1 MSDKIDADVD
11 YEVGEY
17 NDKIGTIK
25 KKPGNFYQNIKF
37 FLNSKTGTILTTAM
51 GMAIGLAYKDAVSA
65 IVESVI
71 KPLIVFIII
80 NTRLNKIYDF
90 TYFFKTQS
98 NVINITALIQT
109 VITFIIVVTI
119 VYYLTFIMQ

>member
-1 MSDKIDADVD
+1 MDANYDVR
-11 YEVGEY
+11 E
-17 NDKIGTIK
+17 NTK
-25 KKPGNFYQNIKF
+25 KNSTQKPDNFYQNIKF